1 MFLCL
6 LGMYLKWNSLV
17 IVVVQLPRSV
27 QLSGT
32 QWTAACQASL
42 SFTITLSLFKFMSI
56 ESVMLSDHLIL
67 CCPLLLLFSVF
78 SGIRVFS
85 SESALWIR
93 WPKDW
98 SFSCSISPSNE
109 YSGFI
114 SFRILPR
121 YFLYLF
127 WSQAKQKWEN
137 ILQHWIFTLTGLMS
151 ENNCGNY
158 ASTNEGLLLPAVNPN
173 KEGRAWKS
181 PLGTTQARGQV

>member
-98 SFSCSISPSNE
+98 SFSISISPSNE
-109 YSGFI
+109 YSGLI
-114 SFRILPR
+114 SFRIDWFDL
-121 YFLYLF
+121 LHVQGTLK
-127 WSQAKQKWEN
+127 SL
-137 ILQHWIFTLTGLMS
+137 LQHNSKASILRHSAFLMVQLSYPYTITGKTMTLTIQASVSTVMS
-151 ENNCGNY
+151 
-158 ASTNEGLLLPAVNPN
+158 LLFN
-173 KEGRAWKS
+173 
-181 PLGTTQARGQV
+181 TI

>member
-1 MFLCL
+1 M
-6 LGMYLKWNSLV
+6 
-17 IVVVQLPRSV
+17 
-27 QLSGT
+27 
-32 QWTAACQASL
+32 
-42 SFTITLSLFKFMSI
+42 SFTISQSLHKLLSI
-56 ESVMLSDHLIL
+56 ESMMPSNKSSFVFPFLHALIL
-67 CCPLLLLFSVF
+67 PST
-78 SGIRVFS
+78 RVFTN
-85 SESALWIR
+85 ESALRIR

-127 WSQAKQKWEN
+127 WSQAKQKWET
-137 ILQHWIFTLTGLMS
+137 ILQHGIFMLTGLMS
-151 ENNCGNY
+151 ENNCENY